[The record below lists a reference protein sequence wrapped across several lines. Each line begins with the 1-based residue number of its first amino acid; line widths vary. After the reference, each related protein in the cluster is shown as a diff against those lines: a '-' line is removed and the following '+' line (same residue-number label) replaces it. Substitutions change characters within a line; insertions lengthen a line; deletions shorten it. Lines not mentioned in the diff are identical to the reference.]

1 MLVHLQ
7 IISAES
13 DKIAESIKL
22 KLLYVR
28 RASKEKHFFAFSV
41 CLHFERPVEVAQI
54 KTTLALGCSHVKKIT
69 RSGRKSY
76 KRI

>member
-1 MLVHLQ
+1 MSKDKYASIFSPQIEAIVFIILQ
-7 IISAES
+7 IFFAGFC
-13 DKIAESIKL
+13 
-22 KLLYVR
+22 
-28 RASKEKHFFAFSV
+28 KEKHFFAFSV
-41 CLHFERPVEVAQI
+41 CLHFEWLVEVAQI